1 MEKVG
6 IISINIKARAG
17 INHVALNHPKKILNL
32 PSQEFFLKQLFL
44 VFNNKLILENIEG

>member
-17 INHVALNHPKKILNL
+17 INLNHPKKILNL